1 MLKQIKPTMSTPKDQ
16 NNVWRDQ
23 TKDQFG
29 HYYPKKFVGAVCSQ
43 GQGSGGGPILVQ
55 MTNRITTHR

>member
-1 MLKQIKPTMSTPKDQ
+1 MLKQLKPTMSTPKDQ

-23 TKDQFG
+23 NKYQFG
-29 HYYPKKFVGAVCSQ
+29 HCYPNKFVEAVCPQ
-43 GQGSGGGPILVQ
+43 GQGSGGGPIPVQ

>member
-1 MLKQIKPTMSTPKDQ
+1 MQIQLKPTIGTPKDY
-16 NNVWRDQ
+16 NYVWSDE
-23 TKDQFG
+23 TKYQLG
-29 HYYPKKFVGAVCSQ
+29 HCYPKKFVGAVFSQ

>member
-23 TKDQFG
+23 NKYQFD
-29 HYYPKKFVGAVCSQ
+29 HCYPNKFVEAVCPQ
-43 GQGSGGGPILVQ
+43 GQGCGGGPIPVQ